1 MNEMKIHSCIYLKV
15 SSIILALK
23 IFSKKSSVFI
33 EKNLEIRKLCVTLR
47 RSHKRVT

>member
-1 MNEMKIHSCIYLKV
+1 MKIYSFIYLKI
-15 SSIILALK
+15 SSVILALK

-47 RSHKRVT
+47 RSHKYIT